1 MAAAAWVIGLW
12 DGERYEPWIA
22 HGTLLEVRTGV
33 FAAEAIALDEAS
45 AKVQQLL
52 RASLVT

>member
-1 MAAAAWVIGLW
+1 MAAAAWVIGPW
-12 DGERYEPWIA
+12 DDERYEPWIA
-22 HGTLLEVRTGV
+22 HSTLLELGTGL